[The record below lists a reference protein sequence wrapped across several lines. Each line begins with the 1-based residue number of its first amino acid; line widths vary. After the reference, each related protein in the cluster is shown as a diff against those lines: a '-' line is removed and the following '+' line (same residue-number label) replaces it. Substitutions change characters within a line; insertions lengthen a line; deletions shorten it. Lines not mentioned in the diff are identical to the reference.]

1 MELEVRCCHD
11 FNKALENIWVTG
23 MVLKGEVYMTKGQAG
38 IYVDPNHHFVP
49 TQVTEKT
56 PTVFI
61 GTGLSW

>member
-1 MELEVRCCHD
+1 MGHRDGFERRGIYD
-11 FNKALENIWVTG
+11 QG
-23 MVLKGEVYMTKGQAG
+23 PGG